1 MSLTE
6 LFWVSI
12 LGMSNNKSKQCVDG
26 STIYYNLENI
36 PENVVTKGPFEAVF
50 LGNVISEMS
59 EGCLFVKQQCK
70 SQYPVITA
78 QNWREWITSIDQEN
92 RISLAHTI
100 ERSGIPILYNT
111 PRLCDPG
118 ISVSKNWSLRNYIET
133 RLYMF
138 KFVYD
143 YGRNFK
149 PTGNATCYPTNIF
162 DFRPFRYKLALPG
175 STEPLFVTEYITV
188 DEFTKKAAFTP
199 HMAIS
204 RFEIKSKFSSTEEI
218 FEDMVNFVIVGE
230 KYGQSKSSISN
241 QSYYLG
247 PANNSGMNASNFMS
261 RFKKFIQEY
270 DRVKF
275 VGESGLLNNRT
286 GIQTINLTDDV
297 MRVMFYDLIH
307 DGVIAK
313 NFKFSTFKKKF
324 IDEFKNFK
332 GFERGIVSF
341 KEWVGATTAANSWR
355 AYKTILEPSREV
367 KSKKVKDKTVQI
379 RQFPAIFKTLGDLS
393 QFMYAA
399 RYGSIVASGDKMGLG
414 AGLYINAKNG
424 RTVKCMMEDAVTGF
438 IVYTGIE
445 KIDFTTKS
453 GCGNLR
459 NANAGTCLMKNA
471 INVKPQNIAEQIIR
485 SIPQNQKSGA
495 NAIVAAKP
503 RVPGGKRLIKLWLNQ
518 DLSLNRNTAVTVLN
532 TIEKFADFWDDSD
545 ISKIKTVLNKMR
557 SGQGIT
563 NSNKV
568 RASQLI
574 GKLNAATPNRS
585 NNRGNQSTARPRQN
599 NRGNQA
605 TPRQNNQGK
614 LNAATP
620 NRSNNRGNQTTPRQN
635 NQGNQKTTT
644 PRQNNRGNQATPR
657 QNNQTPNQQK
667 GIFARLRNRAR
678 T

>member
-1 MSLTE
+1 MSSST
-6 LFWVSI
+6 
-12 LGMSNNKSKQCVDG
+12 NRKCVDG
-26 STIYYNLENI
+26 STIYYNLETI

-70 SQYPVITA
+70 SQYPVIDA

-100 ERSGIPILYNT
+100 EKSGIPILYNT

-149 PTGNATCYPTNIF
+149 PTRNATCYPTNIF
-162 DFRPFRYKLALPG
+162 DFRPFQYKLALPG
-175 STEPLFVTEYITV
+175 SEPLFVTEYITV

-204 RFEIKSKFSSTEEI
+204 KFQIKPKVSSTEQI
-218 FEDMVNFVIVGE
+218 FKDMVKFVIVGE

-247 PANNSGMNASNFMS
+247 PVKNSGMNASDFMS

-270 DRVKF
+270 DRVEF

-286 GIQTINLTDDV
+286 GLQTINLTDDV

-307 DGVIAK
+307 DGVITK
-313 NFKFSTFKKKF
+313 SFKFSTFKKKF
-324 IDEFKNFK
+324 IDEFNNFK
-332 GFERGIVSF
+332 GFDRGIVSF
-341 KEWVGATTAANSWR
+341 KEWVGAATAANSWK
-355 AYKTILEPSREV
+355 AYKTILEPSLKV
-367 KSKKVKDKTVQI
+367 KTKKVKTKIGIAKI

-399 RYGSIVASGDKMGLG
+399 RYGTIVASGDKMGLG

-424 RTVKCMMEDAVTGF
+424 KTVKCMMEDAITGF

-459 NANAGTCLMKNA
+459 NTNAGTCFMKNA
-471 INVKPQNIAEQIIR
+471 TNVKPKSVATQIIQ
-485 SIPQNQKSGA
+485 SIPQNQKSYA

-503 RVPGGKRLIKLWLNQ
+503 LVPRGKRLIKLWLNQ
-518 DLSLNRNTAVTVLN
+518 DINGSTATTVLN
-532 TIEKFADFWDDSD
+532 TIEKFANFWDDKD
-545 ISKIKTVLNKMR
+545 LTKIKTVLNKMR
-557 SGQGIT
+557 NGNGIT
-563 NSNKV
+563 NSNKI

-574 GKLNAATPNRS
+574 GKLNAAIQNKSVTGQKRGR
-585 NNRGNQSTARPRQN
+585 NNRGTQTT
-599 NRGNQA
+599 A
-605 TPRQNNQGK
+605 TPRQ
-614 LNAATP
+614 T
-620 NRSNNRGNQTTPRQN
+620 NRGTQTT
-635 NQGNQKTTT
+635 
-644 PRQNNRGNQATPR
+644 ATPR
-657 QNNQTPNQQK
+657 QTNRGTQTTVKQTNRRNQTTATPNQQNGRTSVK
-667 GIFARLRNRAR
+667 RPRTNIRNTNQVTRAGTPFGQRQRLKTNSSNRPNGSK
-678 T
+678 

>member
-1 MSLTE
+1 MYCT
-6 LFWVSI
+6 FFPRGI
-12 LGMSNNKSKQCVDG
+12 LDMNSNQRKCVDG
-26 STIYYNLENI
+26 STIYYNLDTI

-70 SQYPVITA
+70 SQYPVINA
-78 QNWREWITSIDQEN
+78 QNWRQWITSIDQEN

-100 ERSGIPILYNT
+100 EKSGIPILYNT

-149 PTGNATCYPTNIF
+149 PTANATCYPTNIF
-162 DFRPFRYKLALPG
+162 DFRPFQYKLAVPG
-175 STEPLFVTEYITV
+175 SETPLYVTEYITV
-188 DEFTKKAAFTP
+188 DQFTKKAAFTP

-204 RFEIKSKFSSTEEI
+204 KFQIKPKVSGTEQI
-218 FEDMVNFVIVGE
+218 FEDMVKFVIVGE
-230 KYGQSKSSISN
+230 EYGKNKKSISN

-247 PANNSGMNASNFMS
+247 PANNSGMNMSNFMS

-307 DGVIAK
+307 DGVITRRY
-313 NFKFSTFKKKF
+313 KFSTFKKKF
-324 IDEFKNFK
+324 INEFKNFK
-332 GFERGIVSF
+332 GFDRGIVSF

-355 AYKTILEPSREV
+355 AYKTILEPTREV
-367 KSKKVKDKTVQI
+367 KTKKVKRKDGIHNVEI

-424 RTVKCMMEDAVTGF
+424 RTVKCMMEDAITGF
-438 IVYTGIE
+438 ILYTGMRDIN
-445 KIDFTTKS
+445 FTTKS

-471 INVKPQNIAEQIIR
+471 TNVKPQSVATQIIQ
-485 SIPQNQKSGA
+485 SIPQNQKSDA

-503 RVPGGKRLIKLWLNQ
+503 RVPGGKRLVKLWLNQ
-518 DLSLNRNTAVTVLN
+518 DLNRNTATTVLN
-532 TIEKFADFWDDSD
+532 TIDKFKNFWDDSD
-545 ISKIKTVLNKMR
+545 IVKIKTVLTKMR
-557 SGQGIT
+557 NGQGIT
-563 NSNKV
+563 NTNKV
-568 RASQLI
+568 RASQLM
-574 GKLNAATPNRS
+574 GQFNAVTPNRGTPVKRPRTNNTTLNGK
-585 NNRGNQSTARPRQN
+585 NNRMNI
-599 NRGNQA
+599 
-605 TPRQNNQGK
+605 
-614 LNAATP
+614 
-620 NRSNNRGNQTTPRQN
+620 
-635 NQGNQKTTT
+635 
-644 PRQNNRGNQATPR
+644 
-657 QNNQTPNQQK
+657 NNQTSRTNNATPKTPNTK
-667 GIFARLRNRAR
+667 RLRTNRVTRAGTLFGQPRSLNNR
-678 T
+678 TPK

>member
-1 MSLTE
+1 M
-6 LFWVSI
+6 
-12 LGMSNNKSKQCVDG
+12 NNNQKKCVDG
-26 STIYYNLENI
+26 STIYYNLDTI
-36 PENVVTKGPFEAVF
+36 PGNVVTKGPFEAVF

-70 SQYPVITA
+70 SQYPVVNA
-78 QNWREWITSIDQEN
+78 QNWRQWITSIDQEN

-100 ERSGIPILYNT
+100 EKSGIPILYNT

-162 DFRPFRYKLALPG
+162 DFRPFQYKLALPG
-175 STEPLFVTEYITV
+175 SEKPLFVTEYITV

-204 RFEIKSKFSSTEEI
+204 KFKITPKVSSTEQI
-218 FEDMVNFVIVGE
+218 FEDMVKFVIVGE
-230 KYGQSKSSISN
+230 EYGKNRKSISN

-247 PANNSGMNASNFMS
+247 PVKNSGVNMSNFMGM
-261 RFKKFIQEY
+261 FKKFIQEY

-286 GIQTINLTDDV
+286 DLQTINLTDDV

-307 DGVIAK
+307 DGVITK
-313 NFKFSTFKKKF
+313 IYKFSTFKKKF

-332 GFERGIVSF
+332 GFDRGIVSF
-341 KEWVGATTAANSWR
+341 KEWVGAATAANSWK
-355 AYKTILEPSREV
+355 AYKTILEPVAKVET
-367 KSKKVKDKTVQI
+367 KKVKGKNVQI

-393 QFMYAA
+393 QFMYAS

-424 RTVKCMMEDAVTGF
+424 RTVKCMMEDAITGF
-438 IVYTGIE
+438 IVYTGIQNIE
-445 KIDFTTKS
+445 FTTKS

-459 NANAGTCLMKNA
+459 NTNSGTCLMNNA
-471 INVKPQNIAEQIIR
+471 TTVKPQSVATQIMQ
-485 SIPQNQKSGA
+485 SVPQNQKRDA

-518 DLSLNRNTAVTVLN
+518 DINRNTATTVLN
-532 TIEKFADFWDDSD
+532 TIDKFKKFWDDSD

-557 SGQGIT
+557 NGQGIT
-563 NSNKV
+563 NANKV
-568 RASQLI
+568 RASNLI
-574 GKLNAATPNRS
+574 GQFNAVTPNGGTPVKRPRANNS
-585 NNRGNQSTARPRQN
+585 ITTNKRPRTNSITTNKRPRANNTTPNNRNTKRVTRAGTLFGQPQRLKTNTQN
-599 NRGNQA
+599 R
-605 TPRQNNQGK
+605 
-614 LNAATP
+614 
-620 NRSNNRGNQTTPRQN
+620 
-635 NQGNQKTTT
+635 
-644 PRQNNRGNQATPR
+644 
-657 QNNQTPNQQK
+657 
-667 GIFARLRNRAR
+667 
-678 T
+678 

>member
-1 MSLTE
+1 VSLTK
-6 LFWVSI
+6 LFWEGI
-12 LGMSNNKSKQCVDG
+12 LDMNNSQRKCVDG
-26 STIYYNLENI
+26 STIYYNLDTI

-70 SQYPVITA
+70 SQYPVVNA
-78 QNWREWITSIDQEN
+78 QNWRQWITSIDQEN

-100 ERSGIPILYNT
+100 EKSGIPILYNT

-149 PTGNATCYPTNIF
+149 PTKNATCYPTNIF
-162 DFRPFRYKLALPG
+162 DFRPFQYKLALPG
-175 STEPLFVTEYITV
+175 SEKPLFVTEYITV

-204 RFEIKSKFSSTEEI
+204 KFQINPKVSSTEQI
-218 FEDMVNFVIVGE
+218 FEEMVKFVIVGE
-230 KYGQSKSSISN
+230 EYGKNKKSISA

-247 PANNSGMNASNFMS
+247 PANNSGMNMLNFM
-261 RFKKFIQEY
+261 RMFKKFIQEY

-307 DGVIAK
+307 DGVITK
-313 NFKFSTFKKKF
+313 SYKFSTFKKKF
-324 IDEFKNFK
+324 INEFKNFK
-332 GFERGIVSF
+332 GFDRGIVSF
-341 KEWVGATTAANSWR
+341 KEWIGATTAENSWK
-355 AYKTILEPSREV
+355 AYKTVLEPTREV
-367 KSKKVKDKTVQI
+367 KTKKVKRKDGYRNVEI

-393 QFMYAA
+393 QFMYAS

-424 RTVKCMMEDAVTGF
+424 RTVKCMMEDAITGF
-438 IVYTGIE
+438 IVYTGIQN
-445 KIDFTTKS
+445 IDFTTKS

-459 NANAGTCLMKNA
+459 NTNAGTCLMKNA
-471 INVKPQNIAEQIIR
+471 TNVKPQSVATQIIQ

-518 DLSLNRNTAVTVLN
+518 DINRNTATTVLN
-532 TIEKFADFWDDSD
+532 TIDKFKNFWDDSD

-557 SGQGIT
+557 NGQGIT
-563 NSNKV
+563 NANKV

-574 GKLNAATPNRS
+574 GQFNAVTPN
-585 NNRGNQSTARPRQN
+585 GGTPVKRPRTN
-599 NRGNQA
+599 NNTTTNKR
-605 TPRQNNQGK
+605 PRTNSITTNK
-614 LNAATP
+614 RPRANSTTP
-620 NRSNNRGNQTTPRQN
+620 NSRNTKRVTRAGTLFGQPQRLKTNSSNR
-635 NQGNQKTTT
+635 
-644 PRQNNRGNQATPR
+644 
-657 QNNQTPNQQK
+657 PN
-667 GIFARLRNRAR
+667 GS
-678 T
+678 

>member
-1 MSLTE
+1 M
-6 LFWVSI
+6 
-12 LGMSNNKSKQCVDG
+12 NNNQKKCVDG
-26 STIYYNLENI
+26 STIYYNLDTI
-36 PENVVTKGPFEAVF
+36 PGNVVTKGPFEAVF

-70 SQYPVITA
+70 SQYPVVNS
-78 QNWREWITSIDQEN
+78 QNWRQWITSIDQEN

-100 ERSGIPILYNT
+100 EKSGIPVLYNT
-111 PRLCDPG
+111 PRLCDPA
-118 ISVSKNWSLRNYIET
+118 IRVSKNWSLRNYIET

-162 DFRPFRYKLALPG
+162 DFRPFQYKLALPG
-175 STEPLFVTEYITV
+175 SEKPLFVTEYITV

-204 RFEIKSKFSSTEEI
+204 RFEIKPKVSSTEQI
-218 FEDMVNFVIVGE
+218 FEDMVKFVIVGE
-230 KYGQSKSSISN
+230 KYGQSKSSFSN

-275 VGESGLLNNRT
+275 VGESGLLNNMT

-307 DGVIAK
+307 DGVITK
-313 NFKFSTFKKKF
+313 SYKFSTFKKKF
-324 IDEFKNFK
+324 INEFKNFK
-332 GFERGIVSF
+332 GFDKGIVSF
-341 KEWVGATTAANSWR
+341 KEWVGAKTAENSWK
-355 AYKTILEPSREV
+355 AYKTILEPTREV
-367 KSKKVKDKTVQI
+367 KTKKVKTRIGIAKI

-393 QFMYAA
+393 QFMYAS

-424 RTVKCMMEDAVTGF
+424 RTVKCMMEDAITGF
-438 IVYTGIE
+438 IVYTGIQNIE
-445 KIDFTTKS
+445 FTTKS

-459 NANAGTCLMKNA
+459 NTKSGTCLMKNA
-471 INVKPQNIAEQIIR
+471 TTVKPQSVATQIMQ
-485 SIPQNQKSGA
+485 SVPQNQQRYA

-518 DLSLNRNTAVTVLN
+518 DINRNTATTILN
-532 TIEKFADFWDDSD
+532 TIDKFKKFWDDSD

-557 SGQGIT
+557 NGQGIT
-563 NSNKV
+563 NANKV
-568 RASQLI
+568 RASNLI
-574 GKLNAATPNRS
+574 GQFNAVTPNGGTPVKRPRANNS
-585 NNRGNQSTARPRQN
+585 ITTNKRPRTNSITTNKRPRANNTTPNNRNTKRVTRAGTLFGQPQRLKTNTQN
-599 NRGNQA
+599 R
-605 TPRQNNQGK
+605 
-614 LNAATP
+614 
-620 NRSNNRGNQTTPRQN
+620 
-635 NQGNQKTTT
+635 
-644 PRQNNRGNQATPR
+644 
-657 QNNQTPNQQK
+657 
-667 GIFARLRNRAR
+667 
-678 T
+678 

>member
-1 MSLTE
+1 VSLTK
-6 LFWVSI
+6 LFWECI
-12 LGMSNNKSKQCVDG
+12 LDMNNSQRKCVDG
-26 STIYYNLENI
+26 STIYYNLDTI

-70 SQYPVITA
+70 SQYPVVNA
-78 QNWREWITSIDQEN
+78 QNWRQWITSIDQEN

-149 PTGNATCYPTNIF
+149 PTENATCYPTNIF
-162 DFRPFRYKLALPG
+162 DFRPFQYKLALPG
-175 STEPLFVTEYITV
+175 STEPLYVTEYITV

-204 RFEIKSKFSSTEEI
+204 KFPIKSKFSSTEQI
-218 FEDMVNFVIVGE
+218 FEDMVKFVIVGE
-230 KYGQSKSSISN
+230 EYGKNRKSISN

-247 PANNSGMNASNFMS
+247 PVKNSGMNMSNFMGM
-261 RFKKFIQEY
+261 FKKFIQEY

-286 GIQTINLTDDV
+286 DLQTINLTDDV

-307 DGVIAK
+307 DGVITK
-313 NFKFSTFKKKF
+313 TYKFSTFKKKF
-324 IDEFKNFK
+324 INEFKNFK
-332 GFERGIVSF
+332 GFDRGIVSF
-341 KEWVGATTAANSWR
+341 KEWVGAATAANSWK
-355 AYKTILEPSREV
+355 AYKTILEPSGEV
-367 KSKKVKDKTVQI
+367 KTKKVKGKNVQI

-393 QFMYAA
+393 QFMYAS

-424 RTVKCMMEDAVTGF
+424 RTVKCMMEDAITGF
-438 IVYTGIE
+438 IVYTGIQNIE
-445 KIDFTTKS
+445 FTTKS

-459 NANAGTCLMKNA
+459 NTNSGTCLMKNA
-471 INVKPQNIAEQIIR
+471 TTVKPQSVATQIIQ
-485 SIPQNQKSGA
+485 SVPQNQQRYA
-495 NAIVAAKP
+495 NEIVAAKP

-518 DLSLNRNTAVTVLN
+518 DINRNTATTVLN
-532 TIEKFADFWDDSD
+532 TIDKFKKFWDDSD

-557 SGQGIT
+557 NGQGIANT
-563 NSNKV
+563 NKV

-574 GKLNAATPNRS
+574 GQFNAVTPNGGTPVKRPRANNNATTNKRPRANNNATTNKRPRANNATTNKRPRANNTTP
-585 NNRGNQSTARPRQN
+585 NNRNTKRVTRAGTLFGQPQRLKNNTQN
-599 NRGNQA
+599 R
-605 TPRQNNQGK
+605 
-614 LNAATP
+614 
-620 NRSNNRGNQTTPRQN
+620 
-635 NQGNQKTTT
+635 
-644 PRQNNRGNQATPR
+644 
-657 QNNQTPNQQK
+657 
-667 GIFARLRNRAR
+667 
-678 T
+678 

>member
-1 MSLTE
+1 M
-6 LFWVSI
+6 
-12 LGMSNNKSKQCVDG
+12 NNSQRKCVDG
-26 STIYYNLENI
+26 STIYYNLDTI

-70 SQYPVITA
+70 SQYPVVNA
-78 QNWREWITSIDQEN
+78 QNWRQWITSIDQEN

-100 ERSGIPILYNT
+100 EKSGIPILYNT

-162 DFRPFRYKLALPG
+162 DFRPFQYKLALPG
-175 STEPLFVTEYITV
+175 SEKPLFVTEYITV

-204 RFEIKSKFSSTEEI
+204 KFKITPKVSSTEQI
-218 FEDMVNFVIVGE
+218 FEDMVKFVIVGE
-230 KYGQSKSSISN
+230 EYGKNRKSISN

-247 PANNSGMNASNFMS
+247 PVKNSGVNMSNFMGM
-261 RFKKFIQEY
+261 FKKFIQEY

-286 GIQTINLTDDV
+286 DLQTINLTDDV

-307 DGVIAK
+307 DGVITK
-313 NFKFSTFKKKF
+313 IYKFSTFKKKF

-332 GFERGIVSF
+332 GFDRGIVSF
-341 KEWVGATTAANSWR
+341 KEWVGAATAANSWK
-355 AYKTILEPSREV
+355 AYKTILEPVAKVET
-367 KSKKVKDKTVQI
+367 KKVKGKNVQI

-393 QFMYAA
+393 QFMYAS

-424 RTVKCMMEDAVTGF
+424 RTVKCMMEDAITGF
-438 IVYTGIE
+438 IVYTGIQNIE
-445 KIDFTTKS
+445 FTTKS

-459 NANAGTCLMKNA
+459 NTNSGTCLMNNA
-471 INVKPQNIAEQIIR
+471 TTVKPQSVATQIMQ
-485 SIPQNQKSGA
+485 SVPQNQKRDA

-518 DLSLNRNTAVTVLN
+518 DINRNTATTVLN
-532 TIEKFADFWDDSD
+532 TIDKFKKFWDDSD

-557 SGQGIT
+557 NGQGIT
-563 NSNKV
+563 NANKV
-568 RASQLI
+568 RASNLI
-574 GKLNAATPNRS
+574 GQFNAVTPNGGTPVKRPRANNS
-585 NNRGNQSTARPRQN
+585 ITTNKRPRTNSITTNKRPRANNTTPNNRNTKRVTRAGTLFGQPRRLKTNTQN
-599 NRGNQA
+599 R
-605 TPRQNNQGK
+605 
-614 LNAATP
+614 
-620 NRSNNRGNQTTPRQN
+620 
-635 NQGNQKTTT
+635 
-644 PRQNNRGNQATPR
+644 
-657 QNNQTPNQQK
+657 
-667 GIFARLRNRAR
+667 
-678 T
+678 

>member
-1 MSLTE
+1 
-6 LFWVSI
+6 
-12 LGMSNNKSKQCVDG
+12 MSNNTNGKCVNG
-26 STIYYNLENI
+26 STIYYNLETI

-70 SQYPVITA
+70 SQYPVITS
-78 QNWREWITSIDQEN
+78 QNWSEWITSIDQEN

-162 DFRPFRYKLALPG
+162 DFRPFQYELALPG
-175 STEPLFVTEYITV
+175 SQNPLFVTEYITV

-204 RFEIKSKFSSTEEI
+204 RFEIKPKVSSTEQI
-218 FEDMVNFVIVGE
+218 FEDMVKFVIVGE
-230 KYGQSKSSISN
+230 EYGKSKSSISN

-247 PANNSGMNASNFMS
+247 PVKNSGMNASNFMS

-286 GIQTINLTDDV
+286 RRIQTINLTDDV

-313 NFKFSTFKKKF
+313 SFKFSTFKKKF

-332 GFERGIVSF
+332 GFDNGIVSF

-355 AYKTILEPSREV
+355 AYKTILEPSGEV
-367 KSKKVKDKTVQI
+367 KSKKVKGKNVQI

-518 DLSLNRNTAVTVLN
+518 DINRNTATAVLN
-532 TIEKFADFWDDSD
+532 TIDKFKNFWDDSD
-545 ISKIKTVLNKMR
+545 IVKIKTVLSKMR
-557 SGQGIT
+557 NGTSVTYSNKIRASNLIGQLSATPT
-563 NSNKV
+563 NSNT
-568 RASQLI
+568 QLTGVKRGI
-574 GKLNAATPNRS
+574 NNRVNPTPRP
-585 NNRGNQSTARPRQN
+585 NNRGNQKT
-599 NRGNQA
+599 
-605 TPRQNNQGK
+605 
-614 LNAATP
+614 ATP
-620 NRSNNRGNQTTPRQN
+620 NRQNIRMNTN
-635 NQGNQKTTT
+635 NQRT
-644 PRQNNRGNQATPR
+644 
-657 QNNQTPNQQK
+657 NNQTPNQQN
-667 GIFARLRNRAR
+667 GIIARLRKSVKA
-678 T
+678 

>member
-1 MSLTE
+1 MSRNT
-6 LFWVSI
+6 
-12 LGMSNNKSKQCVDG
+12 NRKCVDG
-26 STIYYNLENI
+26 STIYYNLETI
-36 PENVVTKGPFEAVF
+36 PESVVTKGPFESVF

-59 EGCLFVKQQCK
+59 DGCLFVKQQCK
-70 SQYPVITA
+70 TQYPVINA
-78 QNWREWITSIDQEN
+78 QNWRQWITSIDQEN

-149 PTGNATCYPTNIF
+149 PLGNATCYPTNIF
-162 DFRPFRYKLALPG
+162 DFRPFQYKLALPG
-175 STEPLFVTEYITV
+175 SQNPLYVTEYITV
-188 DEFTKKAAFTP
+188 DQLTKKAAFTP

-204 RFEIKSKFSSTEEI
+204 KFPIKPKVLGTEQI
-218 FEDMVNFVIVGE
+218 FEDMVKFVIVGE
-230 KYGQSKSSISN
+230 EYGKNRKSISN

-247 PANNSGMNASNFMS
+247 PANNSGMNISSFMS

-313 NFKFSTFKKKF
+313 SYKFSTFKKKF
-324 IDEFKNFK
+324 IGEFKNFK
-332 GFERGIVSF
+332 GPVSF
-341 KEWVGATTAANSWR
+341 KEWIGAKTAENSWK

-367 KSKKVKDKTVQI
+367 KTKKVKTKAGIAEI

-393 QFMYAA
+393 QFMYAS

-414 AGLYINAKNG
+414 TGLYINAKNG
-424 RTVKCMMEDAVTGF
+424 RTVKCMMEDTITGF
-438 IVYTGIE
+438 IVYTGIQN
-445 KIDFTTKS
+445 IGFTTKS

-459 NANAGTCLMKNA
+459 NTNSGTCFTKNA
-471 INVKPQNIAEQIIR
+471 TNVKTQSIATQIIQ

-503 RVPGGKRLIKLWLNQ
+503 RVPGGKRLIKLWINQ
-518 DLSLNRNTAVTVLN
+518 DINRNTSTTVLN
-532 TIEKFADFWDDSD
+532 TIDKFKNFWDDSD
-545 ISKIKTVLNKMR
+545 IGKIKTVLNKMR
-557 SGQGIT
+557 NGQGIT
-563 NSNKV
+563 NTNKV
-568 RASQLI
+568 RASQLM
-574 GKLNAATPNRS
+574 GQFNAVTPNSRTPVKRPRANNTTS
-585 NNRGNQSTARPRQN
+585 NNRNAKRVTRVGTLSGQPQRLNNRTPVKRPRANNTTPN
-599 NRGNQA
+599 NRNVKRV
-605 TPRQNNQGK
+605 T
-614 LNAATP
+614 
-620 NRSNNRGNQTTPRQN
+620 
-635 NQGNQKTTT
+635 
-644 PRQNNRGNQATPR
+644 
-657 QNNQTPNQQK
+657 
-667 GIFARLRNRAR
+667 RAGTLSGQPQR
-678 T
+678 

>member
-1 MSLTE
+1 VSLTE
-6 LFWVSI
+6 LFSVRI
-12 LGMSNNKSKQCVDG
+12 VDMNNNQRKCVDG
-26 STIYYNLENI
+26 STIYYNLETI

-70 SQYPVITA
+70 SQYPVINDK
-78 QNWREWITSIDQEN
+78 NWTQWITSIDQEN

-100 ERSGIPILYNT
+100 EKSGIPILYNT

-149 PTGNATCYPTNIF
+149 PTANATCYPTNIF
-162 DFRPFRYKLALPG
+162 DFRPFQYKLALPG
-175 STEPLFVTEYITV
+175 SEKPLYVTEYITV
-188 DEFTKKAAFTP
+188 DKDTKKAAFTP

-204 RFEIKSKFSSTEEI
+204 KFPIKSKFSSTEQI
-218 FEDMVNFVIVGE
+218 FEDMVKFVIVGE
-230 KYGQSKSSISN
+230 EYGQSRSSISN

-247 PANNSGMNASNFMS
+247 PANNSGMNASNFMN

-307 DGVIAK
+307 DGVIIK
-313 NFKFSTFKKKF
+313 SYKFSTFKKKF
-324 IDEFKNFK
+324 INEFKNFN
-332 GFERGIVSF
+332 GFKRGIVSF
-341 KEWVGATTAANSWR
+341 KEWVGATTAANSWK
-355 AYKTILEPSREV
+355 AYKTILEPTREV
-367 KSKKVKDKTVQI
+367 KTKKVKTKAGIAEI

-424 RTVKCMMEDAVTGF
+424 RTVKCMMEDAITGF
-438 IVYTGIE
+438 ILYTGM
-445 KIDFTTKS
+445 KDIDFTSKS

-471 INVKPQNIAEQIIR
+471 TNVKPATIATQIIQ

-503 RVPGGKRLIKLWLNQ
+503 RVPGRKRLIKLWLNQ
-518 DLSLNRNTAVTVLN
+518 DLNSNTATAVLN
-532 TIEKFADFWDDSD
+532 TIDKFKNFWDDSD
-545 ISKIKTVLNKMR
+545 IVKIKTVLNKMR
-557 SGQGIT
+557 SGTGII
-563 NSNKV
+563 NSNKI
-568 RASQLI
+568 RASELMGQ
-574 GKLNAATPNRS
+574 LNARTPNQTPVKINNNQRNQVIGQKRGRNTS
-585 NNRGNQSTARPRQN
+585 NGQN
-599 NRGNQA
+599 NRGNQK
-605 TPRQNNQGK
+605 T
-614 LNAATP
+614 ATP
-620 NRSNNRGNQTTPRQN
+620 NGQNNRMNIN
-635 NQGNQKTTT
+635 NQRTNG
-644 PRQNNRGNQATPR
+644 QNNRGNPTTTTPR
-657 QNNQTPNQQK
+657 PASTPNQQT
-667 GIFARLRNRAR
+667 GILSRFRKRFK

>member
-1 MSLTE
+1 M
-6 LFWVSI
+6 
-12 LGMSNNKSKQCVDG
+12 NNSQRKCVDG
-26 STIYYNLENI
+26 STIYYNLDTI

-70 SQYPVITA
+70 SQYPVVNA
-78 QNWREWITSIDQEN
+78 QNWRQWITSIDQEN

-100 ERSGIPILYNT
+100 EKSGIPILYNT

-162 DFRPFRYKLALPG
+162 DFRPFQYKLALPG
-175 STEPLFVTEYITV
+175 SEKPLFVTEYITV

-204 RFEIKSKFSSTEEI
+204 KFQINPKVSSTEQI
-218 FEDMVNFVIVGE
+218 FEDMVKFVIVGE
-230 KYGQSKSSISN
+230 EYGKNRKSISN

-247 PANNSGMNASNFMS
+247 PVKNSGMNMSNFMGM
-261 RFKKFIQEY
+261 FKKFIQEY

-307 DGVIAK
+307 DGVITK
-313 NFKFSTFKKKF
+313 SYKFSTFKKKF
-324 IDEFKNFK
+324 INEFKNFK
-332 GFERGIVSF
+332 GFDRGIVSF
-341 KEWVGATTAANSWR
+341 KEWIGATTAENSWK
-355 AYKTILEPSREV
+355 AYKTVLEPTREV
-367 KSKKVKDKTVQI
+367 KTKKVKRKDGYRNVEI

-393 QFMYAA
+393 QFMYAS

-424 RTVKCMMEDAVTGF
+424 RIVKCMMEDAITGF
-438 IVYTGIE
+438 IVYTGIQN
-445 KIDFTTKS
+445 IDFTTKS

-459 NANAGTCLMKNA
+459 NTNAGTCLMKNA
-471 INVKPQNIAEQIIR
+471 INVKPQSVATQIIQ

-518 DLSLNRNTAVTVLN
+518 DINRNTATTVLN
-532 TIEKFADFWDDSD
+532 TIDKFKNFWDDSD

-557 SGQGIT
+557 NGQGIT
-563 NSNKV
+563 NANKV

-574 GKLNAATPNRS
+574 GQFNAVTPN
-585 NNRGNQSTARPRQN
+585 GGTPVKRPRTN
-599 NRGNQA
+599 NNTTTTNKR
-605 TPRQNNQGK
+605 PRTNSITTNKRPRANNT
-614 LNAATP
+614 TP
-620 NRSNNRGNQTTPRQN
+620 NSRNTKRVTRAGTLFGQPQRLKTNTP
-635 NQGNQKTTT
+635 K
-644 PRQNNRGNQATPR
+644 
-657 QNNQTPNQQK
+657 
-667 GIFARLRNRAR
+667 
-678 T
+678 

>member
-1 MSLTE
+1 M
-6 LFWVSI
+6 
-12 LGMSNNKSKQCVDG
+12 NNNQKKCVDG
-26 STIYYNLENI
+26 STIYYNLDTI
-36 PENVVTKGPFEAVF
+36 PGNVVTKGPFEAVF

-70 SQYPVITA
+70 SQYPVVNA
-78 QNWREWITSIDQEN
+78 QNWRQWITSIDQEN

-100 ERSGIPILYNT
+100 ENSGIPILYNT

-149 PTGNATCYPTNIF
+149 PTKNATCYPTNIF
-162 DFRPFRYKLALPG
+162 DFRPFQYKLALPG
-175 STEPLFVTEYITV
+175 SKDPLYVTEYITV

-204 RFEIKSKFSSTEEI
+204 KFQINPKVSSTEQI
-218 FEDMVNFVIVGE
+218 FEDMVKFVIVGE
-230 KYGQSKSSISN
+230 EYGKNRKSISN

-247 PANNSGMNASNFMS
+247 PVKNSGMNMSNCM
-261 RFKKFIQEY
+261 RMFKKFIQEY

-286 GIQTINLTDDV
+286 PRLQTINLTDDV

-307 DGVIAK
+307 DGVITK
-313 NFKFSTFKKKF
+313 SFKFSTFKKKF
-324 IDEFKNFK
+324 IDEFNNFK
-332 GFERGIVSF
+332 GFDRGIVSF
-341 KEWVGATTAANSWR
+341 KEWVGAATAANSWK
-355 AYKTILEPSREV
+355 AYKTILEPVAKVET
-367 KSKKVKDKTVQI
+367 KKVKGKNVQI

-393 QFMYAA
+393 QFMYAS

-424 RTVKCMMEDAVTGF
+424 RTVKCMMEDAITGF
-438 IVYTGIE
+438 IVYTGIQNIE
-445 KIDFTTKS
+445 FTTKS

-459 NANAGTCLMKNA
+459 NTNSGTCLMNNA
-471 INVKPQNIAEQIIR
+471 TTVKPQSVATQIMQ
-485 SIPQNQKSGA
+485 SVPQNQKRDA

-518 DLSLNRNTAVTVLN
+518 DINRNTATTVLN
-532 TIEKFADFWDDSD
+532 TIDKFKKFWDDSD

-557 SGQGIT
+557 NGQGIT
-563 NSNKV
+563 NANKV
-568 RASQLI
+568 RASNLI
-574 GKLNAATPNRS
+574 GQFNAVTPNGGTPVKRPRANNS
-585 NNRGNQSTARPRQN
+585 ITTNKRPRTNSITTNKRPRANNTTPNNRNTKRVTRAGTLFGQPRRLKTNTQN
-599 NRGNQA
+599 R
-605 TPRQNNQGK
+605 
-614 LNAATP
+614 
-620 NRSNNRGNQTTPRQN
+620 
-635 NQGNQKTTT
+635 
-644 PRQNNRGNQATPR
+644 
-657 QNNQTPNQQK
+657 
-667 GIFARLRNRAR
+667 
-678 T
+678 

>member
-1 MSLTE
+1 M
-6 LFWVSI
+6 
-12 LGMSNNKSKQCVDG
+12 NNNQKKCVDG
-26 STIYYNLENI
+26 STIYYNLETI

-70 SQYPVITA
+70 SQYPVVNA
-78 QNWREWITSIDQEN
+78 QNWRQWITSIDQEN

-149 PTGNATCYPTNIF
+149 PTQNATCYPTNIF
-162 DFRPFRYKLALPG
+162 DFRPFQYILALPG
-175 STEPLFVTEYITV
+175 SETPLYVTEYITV
-188 DEFTKKAAFTP
+188 DESTKKAAFTP

-204 RFEIKSKFSSTEEI
+204 KFEIKPKVSGTEQI
-218 FEDMVNFVIVGE
+218 FEDMVKFVIVGE
-230 KYGQSKSSISN
+230 EYGKNKKSISN

-247 PANNSGMNASNFMS
+247 PANNSGMNMSNFM
-261 RFKKFIQEY
+261 RMFKKFIQEY

-275 VGESGLLNNRT
+275 VGETGLLNNRT
-286 GIQTINLTDDV
+286 GLHQTINLTDDV

-307 DGVIAK
+307 DGVITK
-313 NFKFSTFKKKF
+313 RYKFSTFKKKF
-324 IDEFKNFK
+324 INEFKNFK
-332 GFERGIVSF
+332 GFGNGIVSF
-341 KEWVGATTAANSWR
+341 KEWVGATTAANSWK
-355 AYKTILEPSREV
+355 AYKSVLEPTREV
-367 KSKKVKDKTVQI
+367 KTKKVKRKDGYRNVEI

-393 QFMYAA
+393 QFMYAS

-424 RTVKCMMEDAVTGF
+424 RTVKCMMEDAITGF
-438 IVYTGIE
+438 IVYTGMQN
-445 KIDFTTKS
+445 IDFTTKS

-459 NANAGTCLMKNA
+459 NANSGTCLMKNA
-471 INVKPQNIAEQIIR
+471 INVKPQSVATQIIQ
-485 SIPQNQKSGA
+485 SIPQKQKSDA

-518 DLSLNRNTAVTVLN
+518 DINRNTATTVLN
-532 TIEKFADFWDDSD
+532 TIDKFKNFWDDSD

-557 SGQGIT
+557 NGQGIT
-563 NSNKV
+563 NANKV

-574 GKLNAATPNRS
+574 GQFNAVTPNGGTPVKRPRTNNTTTTNKRPRTS
-585 NNRGNQSTARPRQN
+585 SITTNKRPRANNATLNNNRNTKRVTRAGTLFGQPQRLKTN
-599 NRGNQA
+599 
-605 TPRQNNQGK
+605 TPK
-614 LNAATP
+614 
-620 NRSNNRGNQTTPRQN
+620 
-635 NQGNQKTTT
+635 
-644 PRQNNRGNQATPR
+644 
-657 QNNQTPNQQK
+657 
-667 GIFARLRNRAR
+667 
-678 T
+678 

>member
-1 MSLTE
+1 M
-6 LFWVSI
+6 
-12 LGMSNNKSKQCVDG
+12 NNNQKKCVDG
-26 STIYYNLENI
+26 STIYYNLDTI
-36 PENVVTKGPFEAVF
+36 PGNVVTKGPFEAVF

-70 SQYPVITA
+70 SQYPVVNA
-78 QNWREWITSIDQEN
+78 QNWRQWITSIDQEN

-100 ERSGIPILYNT
+100 ENSGIPILYNT

-118 ISVSKNWSLRNYIET
+118 ISVSKNWSLRNNIET

-149 PTGNATCYPTNIF
+149 PTKNATCYPTNIF
-162 DFRPFRYKLALPG
+162 DFRPFQYKLALPG
-175 STEPLFVTEYITV
+175 SEPLFVTEYITV

-204 RFEIKSKFSSTEEI
+204 KFQIKPKVSGTEQI
-218 FEDMVNFVIVGE
+218 FEDMVKFVIVGE
-230 KYGQSKSSISN
+230 EYGKNRKSISN

-247 PANNSGMNASNFMS
+247 PVKNSGMNMSNFM
-261 RFKKFIQEY
+261 RMFKKFIQEY

-286 GIQTINLTDDV
+286 RLQTINLTDDV

-307 DGVIAK
+307 DGVITK
-313 NFKFSTFKKKF
+313 NYKFSTFKKKF
-324 IDEFKNFK
+324 IGEFKNFK

-367 KSKKVKDKTVQI
+367 KKKTVKRKSVQI

-393 QFMYAA
+393 QFMYAS

-424 RTVKCMMEDAVTGF
+424 RTVKCMMEDAITGF
-438 IVYTGIE
+438 IVYTGIQNIE
-445 KIDFTTKS
+445 FTTKS

-459 NANAGTCLMKNA
+459 NANAGTCLMNNA
-471 INVKPQNIAEQIIR
+471 TTVKPQSVATQIMQ
-485 SIPQNQKSGA
+485 SVPQNQKRDA

-518 DLSLNRNTAVTVLN
+518 DINRNTATTVLN
-532 TIEKFADFWDDSD
+532 TIDKFKKFWDDSD
-545 ISKIKTVLNKMR
+545 ISKIKNVHNKMR
-557 SGQGIT
+557 NGQGIT
-563 NSNKV
+563 NANKV
-568 RASQLI
+568 RASNLI
-574 GKLNAATPNRS
+574 GQFNAVTPN
-585 NNRGNQSTARPRQN
+585 GGTPVKRPRAN
-599 NRGNQA
+599 NSITTNKR
-605 TPRQNNQGK
+605 PRTNSITTNKRPRANNT
-614 LNAATP
+614 TP
-620 NRSNNRGNQTTPRQN
+620 NSRNTNRVTRAGTLFGQPQRLKTNTQN
-635 NQGNQKTTT
+635 
-644 PRQNNRGNQATPR
+644 R
-657 QNNQTPNQQK
+657 
-667 GIFARLRNRAR
+667 
-678 T
+678 

>member
-1 MSLTE
+1 
-6 LFWVSI
+6 
-12 LGMSNNKSKQCVDG
+12 MSNNRSKCVDG
-26 STIYYNLENI
+26 STIYYNLETI

-70 SQYPVITA
+70 SQYPVINA

-100 ERSGIPILYNT
+100 EKSGIPILYNT

-149 PTGNATCYPTNIF
+149 PTANATCYPTNIF
-162 DFRPFRYKLALPG
+162 DFRPFQYKLALPG
-175 STEPLFVTEYITV
+175 SEKPLYVTEYITL
-188 DEFTKKAAFTP
+188 DQFTKKAGFTP

-204 RFEIKSKFSSTEEI
+204 KFQIKPKVSSTEQI
-218 FEDMVNFVIVGE
+218 FEDMVEFVIVGE
-230 KYGQSKSSISN
+230 EYGQSRSSISN

-247 PANNSGMNASNFMS
+247 PANNSGMNALNFMN

-307 DGVIAK
+307 DGVITK
-313 NFKFSTFKKKF
+313 NYKFINFKKKF
-324 IDEFKNFK
+324 INEFTNFK
-332 GFERGIVSF
+332 GFDQGIVSF
-341 KEWVGATTAANSWR
+341 KEWVGATTAANSWK
-355 AYKTILEPSREV
+355 AYKTILEPTREV
-367 KSKKVKDKTVQI
+367 KTKKVKTKAGIAEI

-424 RTVKCMMEDAVTGF
+424 RTVKCMMEDAITGF
-438 IVYTGIE
+438 ILYTGM
-445 KIDFTTKS
+445 KDIDFTSKS

-471 INVKPQNIAEQIIR
+471 TNVKPATIATQIIQ

-503 RVPGGKRLIKLWLNQ
+503 RVPGGKSLIKLWLNQ
-518 DLSLNRNTAVTVLN
+518 DLNRLNRNTATAVLN
-532 TIEKFADFWDDSD
+532 TIDKFKNFWDDSD
-545 ISKIKTVLNKMR
+545 IVKIKTVLNKMR
-557 SGQGIT
+557 SGTGII
-563 NSNKV
+563 NSNKI
-568 RASQLI
+568 RASELMGQ
-574 GKLNAATPNRS
+574 LNARTPNQTPVKINNNQRNQVIGQNRGRNTS
-585 NNRGNQSTARPRQN
+585 NGQNNRGNQTNTASRQN
-599 NRGNQA
+599 NRGN
-605 TPRQNNQGK
+605 P
-614 LNAATP
+614 
-620 NRSNNRGNQTTPRQN
+620 TTA
-635 NQGNQKTTT
+635 
-644 PRQNNRGNQATPR
+644 RQNNRGNPTTTTPR
-657 QNNQTPNQQK
+657 PASTPNQQN
-667 GIFARLRNRAR
+667 GIFARLRNRVKK

>member
-6 LFWVSI
+6 LFWEGIVD
-12 LGMSNNKSKQCVDG
+12 MSNNTNRKCVDG
-26 STIYYNLENI
+26 STIYYNLETI

-70 SQYPVITA
+70 SQYPVINA
-78 QNWREWITSIDQEN
+78 QNWRQWITSIDQEN

-100 ERSGIPILYNT
+100 EKSGIPILYNT

-149 PTGNATCYPTNIF
+149 PTQNATCYPTNIF
-162 DFRPFRYKLALPG
+162 DFRPFQYKLALPG
-175 STEPLFVTEYITV
+175 SEPLFVTEYITV

-204 RFEIKSKFSSTEEI
+204 KFQITPKVSGTEQI
-218 FEDMVNFVIVGE
+218 FEDMVKFVIVGE
-230 KYGQSKSSISN
+230 EYGKNKKSISN
-241 QSYYLG
+241 KSYYLG
-247 PANNSGMNASNFMS
+247 PANNSGMNMSNFM
-261 RFKKFIQEY
+261 RMFKKFIQEY

-307 DGVIAK
+307 DGVITK
-313 NFKFSTFKKKF
+313 SYKFSTFKKKF
-324 IDEFKNFK
+324 INEFKNFK
-332 GFERGIVSF
+332 GFDRGIVSF
-341 KEWVGATTAANSWR
+341 KEWVGATTAANSWK
-355 AYKTILEPSREV
+355 AYKSVLEPTREV
-367 KSKKVKDKTVQI
+367 KTKKVKRKDVIHNVEI

-393 QFMYAA
+393 QFMYAS

-424 RTVKCMMEDAVTGF
+424 RTVKCMMEDAITGF
-438 IVYTGIE
+438 ILYTGMRDIN
-445 KIDFTTKS
+445 FTTKS

-459 NANAGTCLMKNA
+459 NTNAGTCLMKNA
-471 INVKPQNIAEQIIR
+471 TNVKPQSVATQIIQ

-518 DLSLNRNTAVTVLN
+518 DLNRNTATAVLN
-532 TIEKFADFWDDSD
+532 TIDKFKNFWDDSD
-545 ISKIKTVLNKMR
+545 IAKIKTVLNKMR
-557 SGQGIT
+557 SGQGTVT

-574 GKLNAATPNRS
+574 GQFNVATPN
-585 NNRGNQSTARPRQN
+585 NQLIGQKRGRNT
-599 NRGNQA
+599 
-605 TPRQNNQGK
+605 
-614 LNAATP
+614 
-620 NRSNNRGNQTTPRQN
+620 SNNRGNQTTA
-635 NQGNQKTTT
+635 T
-644 PRQNNRGNQATPR
+644 PRQNNRMNTNNR
-657 QNNQTPNQQK
+657 RSNNRMNTNNQRQTQQN
-667 GIFARLRNRAR
+667 GIFTTLRKR
-678 T
+678 TRT

>member
-1 MSLTE
+1 M
-6 LFWVSI
+6 
-12 LGMSNNKSKQCVDG
+12 NNNQKKCVDG
-26 STIYYNLENI
+26 STIYYNLDTI
-36 PENVVTKGPFEAVF
+36 PGNVVTKGPFEAVF

-70 SQYPVITA
+70 SQYPVVNA
-78 QNWREWITSIDQEN
+78 QNWRQWITSIDQEN

-100 ERSGIPILYNT
+100 EKSGIPILYNT

-162 DFRPFRYKLALPG
+162 DFRPFQYKLALPG
-175 STEPLFVTEYITV
+175 SEKPLFVTEYITV

-204 RFEIKSKFSSTEEI
+204 KFKITPKVSSTEQI
-218 FEDMVNFVIVGE
+218 FEDMVKFVIVGE
-230 KYGQSKSSISN
+230 EYGKNRKSISN

-247 PANNSGMNASNFMS
+247 PVKNSGVNMSNFMGM
-261 RFKKFIQEY
+261 FKKFIQEY

-286 GIQTINLTDDV
+286 DLQTINLTDDV

-307 DGVIAK
+307 DGVITK
-313 NFKFSTFKKKF
+313 IYKFSTFKKKF

-332 GFERGIVSF
+332 GFDRGIVSF
-341 KEWVGATTAANSWR
+341 KEWVGAATAANSWK
-355 AYKTILEPSREV
+355 AYKTILEPIAKVET
-367 KSKKVKDKTVQI
+367 KKVKGKNVQI

-393 QFMYAA
+393 QFMYAS

-424 RTVKCMMEDAVTGF
+424 RTVKCMMEDAITGF
-438 IVYTGIE
+438 IVYTGIQNIE
-445 KIDFTTKS
+445 FTTKS

-459 NANAGTCLMKNA
+459 NTNSGTCLMNNA
-471 INVKPQNIAEQIIR
+471 TTVKPQSVATQIMQ
-485 SIPQNQKSGA
+485 SVPQNQKRDA

-518 DLSLNRNTAVTVLN
+518 DINRNTATTVLN
-532 TIEKFADFWDDSD
+532 TIDKFKKFWDDSD

-557 SGQGIT
+557 NGQGIT
-563 NSNKV
+563 NANKV
-568 RASQLI
+568 RASNLI
-574 GKLNAATPNRS
+574 GQFNAVTPNGGTPVKRPRANNS
-585 NNRGNQSTARPRQN
+585 ITTNKRPRTNSITTNKRPRANNTTPNNRNTKRVTRAGTLFGQPQRLKTNTQN
-599 NRGNQA
+599 R
-605 TPRQNNQGK
+605 
-614 LNAATP
+614 
-620 NRSNNRGNQTTPRQN
+620 
-635 NQGNQKTTT
+635 
-644 PRQNNRGNQATPR
+644 
-657 QNNQTPNQQK
+657 
-667 GIFARLRNRAR
+667 
-678 T
+678 

>member
-1 MSLTE
+1 VSLTK
-6 LFWVSI
+6 LFWEGI
-12 LGMSNNKSKQCVDG
+12 LDMSNNTNGKCVNG
-26 STIYYNLENI
+26 STIYYNLETI

-100 ERSGIPILYNT
+100 EKSGIPILYNT

-162 DFRPFRYKLALPG
+162 DFRPFQYKLALPG
-175 STEPLFVTEYITV
+175 SKDPLYVTEYIKV
-188 DEFTKKAAFTP
+188 NEYTKKAAFTP

-204 RFEIKSKFSSTEEI
+204 KFPIKPDVPGTEQI
-218 FEDMVNFVIVGE
+218 FEDMVKFVIVGE

-241 QSYYLG
+241 ESYHLG
-247 PANNSGMNASNFMS
+247 PVKNSGMNMSNFM
-261 RFKKFIQEY
+261 RMFKKFIQEY

-286 GIQTINLTDDV
+286 GLQTINLTDDV

-307 DGVIAK
+307 DGVITK
-313 NFKFSTFKKKF
+313 NYKFSTFKKKF
-324 IDEFKNFK
+324 INEFKNFK
-332 GFERGIVSF
+332 GFGNGIVSF
-341 KEWVGATTAANSWR
+341 KEWVGATTAANSWK
-355 AYKTILEPSREV
+355 AYKSILEPISEV
-367 KSKKVKDKTVQI
+367 KTKKVKDKNVQI

-424 RTVKCMMEDAVTGF
+424 RTVKCMMEDAITGF

-471 INVKPQNIAEQIIR
+471 TNVKPQSVATQIMQ
-485 SIPQNQKSGA
+485 SVPQNQKGYA

-518 DLSLNRNTAVTVLN
+518 DLNRNTAVIVLN

-545 ISKIKTVLNKMR
+545 IVKIKTVLSKMR
-557 SGQGIT
+557 NGTSVT
-563 NSNKV
+563 HSNKI
-568 RASQLI
+568 RASNLI

-585 NNRGNQSTARPRQN
+585 NNPVIGQKRGRNNQGNQKTATPRPNNRGNQKTATPRPNNRMNINNQGNQAMARQNNRGNPTTARQN
-599 NRGNQA
+599 NRGNQ
-605 TPRQNNQGK
+605 
-614 LNAATP
+614 
-620 NRSNNRGNQTTPRQN
+620 
-635 NQGNQKTTT
+635 
-644 PRQNNRGNQATPR
+644 
-657 QNNQTPNQQK
+657 TPNQQN
-667 GIFARLRNRAR
+667 GIITRLRKRVNA
-678 T
+678 

>member
-1 MSLTE
+1 VSLTK
-6 LFWVSI
+6 LFWEGI
-12 LGMSNNKSKQCVDG
+12 LDMSNNTNGKCVNG

-78 QNWREWITSIDQEN
+78 QNWSEWITSIDQEN

-162 DFRPFRYKLALPG
+162 DFRPFQYKLALPG

-204 RFEIKSKFSSTEEI
+204 RFEIKPKVSSTEQI
-218 FEDMVNFVIVGE
+218 FEDMVKFVIVGE

-275 VGESGLLNNRT
+275 IGESGLLNNRT
-286 GIQTINLTDDV
+286 RRIQTINLTDDV

-307 DGVIAK
+307 DGVITK
-313 NFKFSTFKKKF
+313 NYKFSTFKKKF
-324 IDEFKNFK
+324 IGEFKNFK
-332 GFERGIVSF
+332 GFGNGIVSF
-341 KEWVGATTAANSWR
+341 KEWVGATTATNSWR

-367 KSKKVKDKTVQI
+367 KTKKVKDKTVQI

-424 RTVKCMMEDAVTGF
+424 RTVKCMMEDAITGF

-453 GCGNLR
+453 GCANLR
-459 NANAGTCLMKNA
+459 NTNAGTCLMKNA
-471 INVKPQNIAEQIIR
+471 INVKPQSVATQIMQ
-485 SIPQNQKSGA
+485 SVPQNQKGYA

-503 RVPGGKRLIKLWLNQ
+503 RLPGGKRLIKLWLNQ
-518 DLSLNRNTAVTVLN
+518 DINRNTATTVLN
-532 TIEKFADFWDDSD
+532 TIDKFKKFWDDSD

-557 SGQGIT
+557 NGQGIT
-563 NSNKV
+563 NANKV
-568 RASQLI
+568 RASNLI
-574 GKLNAATPNRS
+574 GQFNAVTPNGGTPVKRPRANNNTTTNKRPRTNNITTNKRPRANNTTP
-585 NNRGNQSTARPRQN
+585 NNRNTKRVTRAGTLFGQPQSLKTNSSNRPN
-599 NRGNQA
+599 G
-605 TPRQNNQGK
+605 
-614 LNAATP
+614 
-620 NRSNNRGNQTTPRQN
+620 S
-635 NQGNQKTTT
+635 
-644 PRQNNRGNQATPR
+644 
-657 QNNQTPNQQK
+657 
-667 GIFARLRNRAR
+667 
-678 T
+678 

>member
-1 MSLTE
+1 MSSGT
-6 LFWVSI
+6 
-12 LGMSNNKSKQCVDG
+12 NRKCVDG
-26 STIYYNLENI
+26 STIYYNLDTI

-70 SQYPVITA
+70 SQYPVIDA

-100 ERSGIPILYNT
+100 EKSGIPILYNT

-149 PTGNATCYPTNIF
+149 PTRNATCYPTNIF
-162 DFRPFRYKLALPG
+162 DFRPFQYKLALPG
-175 STEPLFVTEYITV
+175 SSKDPLYVTEYITV
-188 DEFTKKAAFTP
+188 DKDTKKAAFTP

-204 RFEIKSKFSSTEEI
+204 KFQIKPKVSSTKEI

-247 PANNSGMNASNFMS
+247 PVKNSGMNASNFMS

-270 DRVKF
+270 DRVEF

-313 NFKFSTFKKKF
+313 SFKFSTFKKKF
-324 IDEFKNFK
+324 IDEFNNFK
-332 GFERGIVSF
+332 GFDRGIVSF
-341 KEWVGATTAANSWR
+341 KEWVGAATAANSWK
-355 AYKTILEPSREV
+355 AYKTILEPIPVV
-367 KSKKVKDKTVQI
+367 KTKKVKTRIGIAKI

-393 QFMYAA
+393 QFMYAS

-424 RTVKCMMEDAVTGF
+424 KTVKCMMEDAITGF

-459 NANAGTCLMKNA
+459 NTNAGTCFMKNA
-471 INVKPQNIAEQIIR
+471 TNVKPKSVATQIIQ

-503 RVPGGKRLIKLWLNQ
+503 QVPGGKRLIKLWLNQ
-518 DLSLNRNTAVTVLN
+518 DINRITATNVLN
-532 TIEKFADFWDDSD
+532 TIEKFANFWDDKD
-545 ISKIKTVLNKMR
+545 LTKIKTVLNKMR
-557 SGQGIT
+557 NGNGIT
-563 NSNKV
+563 NSNKI

-574 GKLNAATPNRS
+574 GKLNAAIQNKSVTGQKRGR
-585 NNRGNQSTARPRQN
+585 NNRGTQTT
-599 NRGNQA
+599 A
-605 TPRQNNQGK
+605 TPRQ
-614 LNAATP
+614 T
-620 NRSNNRGNQTTPRQN
+620 NRGTQTTVKQTNRRNQTT
-635 NQGNQKTTT
+635 
-644 PRQNNRGNQATPR
+644 A
-657 QNNQTPNQQK
+657 TPNQQNGRTSVK
-667 GIFARLRNRAR
+667 RLRANNNTTANNRNTKRVTRAGTPFGQPQR
-678 T
+678 LKTNYSYKPNGSK

>member
-1 MSLTE
+1 
-6 LFWVSI
+6 
-12 LGMSNNKSKQCVDG
+12 MSNNTNGKCVNG
-26 STIYYNLENI
+26 STIYYNLETI

-78 QNWREWITSIDQEN
+78 QNWRQWITSIDQEN

-100 ERSGIPILYNT
+100 EKSGIPILYNT

-162 DFRPFRYKLALPG
+162 DFRPFQYKLALPG
-175 STEPLFVTEYITV
+175 SDKPLFVTEYITV

-204 RFEIKSKFSSTEEI
+204 RFEIKSKFSSTEQI
-218 FEDMVNFVIVGE
+218 FEDMVKFVIVGE
-230 KYGQSKSSISN
+230 KYGQSKSSFSN

-275 VGESGLLNNRT
+275 VGESGLLNNGT

-313 NFKFSTFKKKF
+313 SFKFSTFKKKF

-355 AYKTILEPSREV
+355 AYKTILEPSRKV
-367 KSKKVKDKTVQI
+367 KTKKVKDKTVQI

-471 INVKPQNIAEQIIR
+471 INVKPQNIAEQIIK

-503 RVPGGKRLIKLWLNQ
+503 RVPGGKRLVKLWLNQ
-518 DLSLNRNTAVTVLN
+518 DLNRNTATAVLN
-532 TIEKFADFWDDSD
+532 TIDKFKNFWDDSD
-545 ISKIKTVLNKMR
+545 IVKIKTVLSKMR
-557 SGQGIT
+557 NGTSVT
-563 NSNKV
+563 NSNKI

-574 GKLNAATPNRS
+574 GQLSATPTNSNTQLTGVKRGI
-585 NNRGNQSTARPRQN
+585 NNRVNPTQRQN
-599 NRGNQA
+599 NRGNL
-605 TPRQNNQGK
+605 T
-614 LNAATP
+614 
-620 NRSNNRGNQTTPRQN
+620 SNNRLNTN
-635 NQGNQKTTT
+635 NRVNPT
-644 PRQNNRGNQATPR
+644 PRQNNRGNPASNNRMNTNNQGNLTPR
-657 QNNQTPNQQK
+657 QNNRGNPTSNNRMNTNNQGNQTPNQQN
-667 GIFARLRNRAR
+667 GIIARLRKSVKA
-678 T
+678 

>member
-1 MSLTE
+1 M
-6 LFWVSI
+6 
-12 LGMSNNKSKQCVDG
+12 NNNTNRKCVDG
-26 STIYYNLENI
+26 STIYYNLDTI

-70 SQYPVITA
+70 SQYPVVNA
-78 QNWREWITSIDQEN
+78 QNWRQWITSIDQEN

-149 PTGNATCYPTNIF
+149 PSGNATCYPTNIF
-162 DFRPFRYKLALPG
+162 DFRPFQYKLALPG
-175 STEPLFVTEYITV
+175 SEPLFVTEYITV
-188 DEFTKKAAFTP
+188 DEFTKRAAFTP

-204 RFEIKSKFSSTEEI
+204 KFQIKPSVSGTEQI
-218 FEDMVNFVIVGE
+218 FEDMVKFVIVGE
-230 KYGQSKSSISN
+230 EYGKNKKSISN

-247 PANNSGMNASNFMS
+247 PANNSGMNMSDFM
-261 RFKKFIQEY
+261 RMFKKFIQEY

-307 DGVIAK
+307 DGVITK
-313 NFKFSTFKKKF
+313 SYKFSTFKQKF
-324 IDEFKNFK
+324 IKEFKNFK
-332 GFERGIVSF
+332 GFDRGIVSF
-341 KEWVGATTAANSWR
+341 KEWVGATTAANSWK
-355 AYKTILEPSREV
+355 AYKSVLEPTREV
-367 KSKKVKDKTVQI
+367 KTKKVKNKNVQI

-393 QFMYAA
+393 QFMYAS

-414 AGLYINAKNG
+414 ADLYINAKNG
-424 RTVKCMMEDAVTGF
+424 RTVKCMMEDAITGF
-438 IVYTGIE
+438 IVYTGMQN
-445 KIDFTTKS
+445 IDFTTKS

-471 INVKPQNIAEQIIR
+471 TNVKPQSVATQIIQ

-518 DLSLNRNTAVTVLN
+518 DLNRNTATSVLN
-532 TIEKFADFWDDSD
+532 TIDKFKNFWDDSD

-557 SGQGIT
+557 SGQGTVT
-563 NSNKV
+563 NTNKV

-574 GKLNAATPNRS
+574 GQFNAVTPNGGTPVNRPRANNVTP
-585 NNRGNQSTARPRQN
+585 NNRMNT
-599 NRGNQA
+599 
-605 TPRQNNQGK
+605 NNQ
-614 LNAATP
+614 
-620 NRSNNRGNQTTPRQN
+620 RSNNRGNQTT
-635 NQGNQKTTT
+635 T
-644 PRQNNRGNQATPR
+644 
-657 QNNQTPNQQK
+657 TPNQQN
-667 GIFARLRNRAR
+667 GILARLRKRAR

>member
-1 MSLTE
+1 M
-6 LFWVSI
+6 
-12 LGMSNNKSKQCVDG
+12 NNNQKKCVDG
-26 STIYYNLENI
+26 STIYYNLDTI
-36 PENVVTKGPFEAVF
+36 PGNVVTKGPFEAVF

-70 SQYPVITA
+70 SQYPVVNA
-78 QNWREWITSIDQEN
+78 QNWRQWITSIDQEN

-100 ERSGIPILYNT
+100 ENSGIPILYNT

-162 DFRPFRYKLALPG
+162 DFRPFQYKLALPG
-175 STEPLFVTEYITV
+175 SKDPLYVTEHITV

-199 HMAIS
+199 HMTI
-204 RFEIKSKFSSTEEI
+204 SKFQIKPKVSGTEQI
-218 FEDMVNFVIVGE
+218 FEDMVKFVIVGE
-230 KYGQSKSSISN
+230 EYGKNRKSISN

-247 PANNSGMNASNFMS
+247 PVKNSGINMSNFM
-261 RFKKFIQEY
+261 RMFKKFIQEY

-286 GIQTINLTDDV
+286 DLQTINLTDDV

-307 DGVIAK
+307 DGVITK
-313 NFKFSTFKKKF
+313 IYKFSTFKKKF

-332 GFERGIVSF
+332 GFDRGIVSF
-341 KEWVGATTAANSWR
+341 KEWVGAATAANSWK
-355 AYKTILEPSREV
+355 AYKTILEPVAKVET
-367 KSKKVKDKTVQI
+367 KKVKGKNVQI

-393 QFMYAA
+393 QFMYAS

-424 RTVKCMMEDAVTGF
+424 RTVKCMMEDAITGF
-438 IVYTGIE
+438 IVYTGIQNIE
-445 KIDFTTKS
+445 FTTKS

-459 NANAGTCLMKNA
+459 NTNSGTCLMNNA
-471 INVKPQNIAEQIIR
+471 TTVKPQSVATQIMQ
-485 SIPQNQKSGA
+485 SVPQNQKRDA

-518 DLSLNRNTAVTVLN
+518 DINRNTATTVLN
-532 TIEKFADFWDDSD
+532 TIDKFKKFWDDSD

-557 SGQGIT
+557 NGQGIT
-563 NSNKV
+563 NANKV
-568 RASQLI
+568 RASNLI
-574 GKLNAATPNRS
+574 GQFNAVTPNGGTPVKRPRANNS
-585 NNRGNQSTARPRQN
+585 ITTNKRPRTNSITTNKRPRANNTTPNNRNTKRVTRAGTLFGQPQRLKTNTQN
-599 NRGNQA
+599 R
-605 TPRQNNQGK
+605 
-614 LNAATP
+614 
-620 NRSNNRGNQTTPRQN
+620 
-635 NQGNQKTTT
+635 
-644 PRQNNRGNQATPR
+644 
-657 QNNQTPNQQK
+657 
-667 GIFARLRNRAR
+667 
-678 T
+678 

>member
-1 MSLTE
+1 VSLTK
-6 LFWVSI
+6 LFWEGI
-12 LGMSNNKSKQCVDG
+12 LDMNNSQRKCVDG
-26 STIYYNLENI
+26 STIYYNLDTI

-70 SQYPVITA
+70 SQYPVVNA
-78 QNWREWITSIDQEN
+78 QNWRQWITSIDQEN

-100 ERSGIPILYNT
+100 EKSGIPILYNT

-149 PTGNATCYPTNIF
+149 PTKNATCYPTNIF
-162 DFRPFRYKLALPG
+162 DFRPFQYKLALPG
-175 STEPLFVTEYITV
+175 SEKPLFVTEYITV

-204 RFEIKSKFSSTEEI
+204 KFQINPKVSSTEQI
-218 FEDMVNFVIVGE
+218 FEDMVKFVIVGE
-230 KYGQSKSSISN
+230 EYGKNRKSISN

-247 PANNSGMNASNFMS
+247 PVKNSGMNMSNFM
-261 RFKKFIQEY
+261 RMFKKFIQEY

-286 GIQTINLTDDV
+286 GLQTINLTDDV

-307 DGVIAK
+307 DGVITK
-313 NFKFSTFKKKF
+313 TYKFSTFKKKF
-324 IDEFKNFK
+324 INEFKNFK
-332 GFERGIVSF
+332 GFNRGIVSF
-341 KEWVGATTAANSWR
+341 KEWVGAATAANSWR
-355 AYKTILEPSREV
+355 AYKTILEPSREP
-367 KSKKVKDKTVQI
+367 KTKKVKGKNVQI

-393 QFMYAA
+393 QFMYAS

-424 RTVKCMMEDAVTGF
+424 RTVKCMMEDAITGF
-438 IVYTGIE
+438 IVYTGIQNIE
-445 KIDFTTKS
+445 FTTKS

-459 NANAGTCLMKNA
+459 NTNSGTCLMKNA
-471 INVKPQNIAEQIIR
+471 TTVKPQSVATQIMQ
-485 SIPQNQKSGA
+485 SVPQNQQKYA
-495 NAIVAAKP
+495 NEIVAAKP

-518 DLSLNRNTAVTVLN
+518 DINRNTATTVLN
-532 TIEKFADFWDDSD
+532 TIDKFKNFWDDSD

-557 SGQGIT
+557 NGQEIT
-563 NSNKV
+563 NTNKV
-568 RASQLI
+568 KASQLI
-574 GKLNAATPNRS
+574 GQFNAVTPNIPIKQVS
-585 NNRGNQSTARPRQN
+585 GQKRGRN
-599 NRGNQA
+599 
-605 TPRQNNQGK
+605 TPNRQNNQRPTQTPRQT
-614 LNAATP
+614 NRRNQTTATP
-620 NRSNNRGNQTTPRQN
+620 RPNNRMNTNNQRSNNRGNQTT
-635 NQGNQKTTT
+635 T
-644 PRQNNRGNQATPR
+644 
-657 QNNQTPNQQK
+657 TPNQQN
-667 GIFARLRNRAR
+667 GIFARLRKRL
-678 T
+678 

>member
-1 MSLTE
+1 VSLTK
-6 LFWVSI
+6 LFWEGI
-12 LGMSNNKSKQCVDG
+12 LDMNNSQRKCVDG
-26 STIYYNLENI
+26 STIYYNLDTI

-70 SQYPVITA
+70 SQYPVVNA
-78 QNWREWITSIDQEN
+78 QNWRQWITSIDQEN

-149 PTGNATCYPTNIF
+149 PTKNATCYPTNIF
-162 DFRPFRYKLALPG
+162 DFRPFQYKLALPG
-175 STEPLFVTEYITV
+175 SEKPLFVTEYITV

-204 RFEIKSKFSSTEEI
+204 KFQINPKVSSTEQI
-218 FEDMVNFVIVGE
+218 FEDMVKFVIVGE
-230 KYGQSKSSISN
+230 EYGKNRKSISN

-247 PANNSGMNASNFMS
+247 PVKNSGMNMSNFMGM
-261 RFKKFIQEY
+261 FKKFIQEY

-286 GIQTINLTDDV
+286 PRLQTINLTDDV

-307 DGVIAK
+307 DGVITK
-313 NFKFSTFKKKF
+313 IYKFSTFKKKF
-324 IDEFKNFK
+324 IDEFKNFE
-332 GFERGIVSF
+332 GFDRGIVSF
-341 KEWVGATTAANSWR
+341 KEWVGAATAANSWR
-355 AYKTILEPSREV
+355 AYKTILEPSREP
-367 KSKKVKDKTVQI
+367 KTKKVKGKNVQI

-393 QFMYAA
+393 QFMYAS

-424 RTVKCMMEDAVTGF
+424 RIVKCMMEDAITGF
-438 IVYTGIE
+438 IVYTGIQN
-445 KIDFTTKS
+445 IDFTTKS

-459 NANAGTCLMKNA
+459 NTNAGTCLMKNA
-471 INVKPQNIAEQIIR
+471 TTVKPQSVATQIMQ
-485 SIPQNQKSGA
+485 SVPQNQQKYA
-495 NAIVAAKP
+495 NEIVAAKP

-518 DLSLNRNTAVTVLN
+518 DINRNTATTVLN
-532 TIEKFADFWDDSD
+532 TIDKFKKFWDDSD

-557 SGQGIT
+557 NGQEIT
-563 NSNKV
+563 NTNKV
-568 RASQLI
+568 KASQLI
-574 GKLNAATPNRS
+574 GQFNAVTPNIPIKQVS
-585 NNRGNQSTARPRQN
+585 GQKRGRN
-599 NRGNQA
+599 
-605 TPRQNNQGK
+605 TPNRQNNQRPTQTPRQT
-614 LNAATP
+614 NRRNQTTATP
-620 NRSNNRGNQTTPRQN
+620 RPNNRMNTNNQRSNNRGNQTT
-635 NQGNQKTTT
+635 T
-644 PRQNNRGNQATPR
+644 
-657 QNNQTPNQQK
+657 TPNQQN
-667 GIFARLRNRAR
+667 GIFARLRKRAR

>member
-1 MSLTE
+1 M
-6 LFWVSI
+6 
-12 LGMSNNKSKQCVDG
+12 NNSQRKCVDG
-26 STIYYNLENI
+26 STIYYNLETI
-36 PENVVTKGPFEAVF
+36 PGNVVTKGPFEAVF

-70 SQYPVITA
+70 SQYPVVNA
-78 QNWREWITSIDQEN
+78 QNWRQWITSIDQEN

-100 ERSGIPILYNT
+100 EKSGIPILYNT

-162 DFRPFRYKLALPG
+162 DFRAFQYKLALPG
-175 STEPLFVTEYITV
+175 SEKPLFVTEYITV

-204 RFEIKSKFSSTEEI
+204 KFKITPKVSSTEQI
-218 FEDMVNFVIVGE
+218 FEDMVKFVIVGE
-230 KYGQSKSSISN
+230 EYGKNRKSISN

-247 PANNSGMNASNFMS
+247 PVKNSGVNMSNFMGM
-261 RFKKFIQEY
+261 FKKFIQEY

-286 GIQTINLTDDV
+286 DLQTINLTDDV

-307 DGVIAK
+307 DGVITK
-313 NFKFSTFKKKF
+313 IYKFSTFKKKF

-332 GFERGIVSF
+332 GFDRGIVSF
-341 KEWVGATTAANSWR
+341 KEWVGAATAANSWK
-355 AYKTILEPSREV
+355 AYKTILEPVAKVET
-367 KSKKVKDKTVQI
+367 KKVKGKNVQI

-393 QFMYAA
+393 QFMYAS

-424 RTVKCMMEDAVTGF
+424 RTVKCMMEDAITGF
-438 IVYTGIE
+438 IVYTGIQNIE
-445 KIDFTTKS
+445 FTTKS

-459 NANAGTCLMKNA
+459 NANAGTCLMNNA
-471 INVKPQNIAEQIIR
+471 TTVKPQSVATQIMQ
-485 SIPQNQKSGA
+485 SVPQNQKRDA

-518 DLSLNRNTAVTVLN
+518 DINRNTATTVLN
-532 TIEKFADFWDDSD
+532 TIDKFANFWDDKD
-545 ISKIKTVLNKMR
+545 LTKIKTVLNKMR
-557 SGQGIT
+557 NGNGIT
-563 NSNKV
+563 NSNKI

-574 GKLNAATPNRS
+574 GKLNAVTQNNSVTGQKRGR
-585 NNRGNQSTARPRQN
+585 NNRGTQTTAKQTNSITTNKRPRAN
-599 NRGNQA
+599 N
-605 TPRQNNQGK
+605 T
-614 LNAATP
+614 TP
-620 NRSNNRGNQTTPRQN
+620 NSRNTNRVTRAGTLFGQPQRLKTNTQN
-635 NQGNQKTTT
+635 
-644 PRQNNRGNQATPR
+644 R
-657 QNNQTPNQQK
+657 
-667 GIFARLRNRAR
+667 
-678 T
+678 

>member
-1 MSLTE
+1 MS
-6 LFWVSI
+6 
-12 LGMSNNKSKQCVDG
+12 SNKKCVDG
-26 STIYYNLENI
+26 STIYYNLETI

-70 SQYPVITA
+70 SQYPVIDA
-78 QNWREWITSIDQEN
+78 ENWTQWITSIDQEN

-100 ERSGIPILYNT
+100 EKSGIPILYNT

-162 DFRPFRYKLALPG
+162 DFRPFQYKLALPG
-175 STEPLFVTEYITV
+175 SENPLFVTEYITV

-199 HMAIS
+199 HMAIG
-204 RFEIKSKFSSTEEI
+204 RFENNSKFSSTEQI
-218 FEDMVNFVIVGE
+218 FEDMVKFVIVGE
-230 KYGQSKSSISN
+230 EYGKNKKSISN

-247 PANNSGMNASNFMS
+247 PVKNSGMNMSNFMNG
-261 RFKKFIQEY
+261 FKKFIQEY

-275 VGESGLLNNRT
+275 VGERGLLNNRT

-307 DGVIAK
+307 DGVITK
-313 NFKFSTFKKKF
+313 NYKFSTFKKKF
-324 IDEFKNFK
+324 INEFKNFND
-332 GFERGIVSF
+332 RGIVSF
-341 KEWVGATTAANSWR
+341 NEWVGATTAANSWR
-355 AYKTILEPSREV
+355 AYKTILEPSGVV
-367 KSKKVKDKTVQI
+367 KTKSVKGKNVQI

-424 RTVKCMMEDAVTGF
+424 RIVKCMMEDAITGF
-438 IVYTGIE
+438 IVYTGIQN
-445 KIDFTTKS
+445 IDFTTKS

-459 NANAGTCLMKNA
+459 NANAGTCRTQNA
-471 INVKPQNIAEQIIR
+471 TNVNSATIATRIIQ
-485 SIPQNQKSGA
+485 SIPQNQRNYA

-503 RVPGGKRLIKLWLNQ
+503 PRVPGGKRVINLWLSQ
-518 DLSLNRNTAVTVLN
+518 DLKSNTAIAVLN
-532 TIEKFADFWDDSD
+532 TIDKFKNFWDDSD
-545 ISKIKTVLNKMR
+545 IVKIKTVLKKMQN
-557 SGQGIT
+557 GNGIT
-563 NSNKV
+563 NSNKF
-568 RASQLI
+568 RASQLM
-574 GKLNAATPNRS
+574 GQLNAATPNIPI
-585 NNRGNQSTARPRQN
+585 NQVIGQNRGRNTSNGQNTSRGNPTTARQN
-599 NRGNQA
+599 NRGNPTTA
-605 TPRQNNQGK
+605 RQN
-614 LNAATP
+614 T
-620 NRSNNRGNQTTPRQN
+620 NRGNPTTARQNNRGNPTTARQN
-635 NQGNQKTTT
+635 NQGNRTNTAS
-644 PRQNNRGNQATPR
+644 RQNNSNRSILTRTTRSGTHFGKSQNLKTNTPSR
-657 QNNQTPNQQK
+657 
-667 GIFARLRNRAR
+667 
-678 T
+678 

>member
-1 MSLTE
+1 M
-6 LFWVSI
+6 
-12 LGMSNNKSKQCVDG
+12 NNSQRKCVDG
-26 STIYYNLENI
+26 STIYYNLDTI

-70 SQYPVITA
+70 SQYPVVNA
-78 QNWREWITSIDQEN
+78 QNWRQWITSIDQEN

-149 PTGNATCYPTNIF
+149 PTKNATCYPTNIF
-162 DFRPFRYKLALPG
+162 DFRPFQYKLALPG
-175 STEPLFVTEYITV
+175 SEKPLFVTEYITV

-204 RFEIKSKFSSTEEI
+204 KFQINPKVSSTEQI
-218 FEDMVNFVIVGE
+218 FEDMVKFVIVGE
-230 KYGQSKSSISN
+230 EYGKNRKSISN

-247 PANNSGMNASNFMS
+247 PVKNSGMNMSNFMGM
-261 RFKKFIQEY
+261 FKKFIQEY

-286 GIQTINLTDDV
+286 PRLQTINLTDDV

-307 DGVIAK
+307 DGVITK
-313 NFKFSTFKKKF
+313 TYKFSTFKKKF
-324 IDEFKNFK
+324 INEFKNFK
-332 GFERGIVSF
+332 GFNRGIVSF
-341 KEWVGATTAANSWR
+341 KEWVGAATAANSWK
-355 AYKTILEPSREV
+355 AYKTILEPSREP
-367 KSKKVKDKTVQI
+367 KTKKVKGKNVQI

-393 QFMYAA
+393 QFMYAS

-424 RTVKCMMEDAVTGF
+424 RTVKCMMEDAITGF
-438 IVYTGIE
+438 IVYTGIQNIE
-445 KIDFTTKS
+445 FTTKS

-459 NANAGTCLMKNA
+459 NTNAGTCLMKNA
-471 INVKPQNIAEQIIR
+471 TTVKPQSVATQIMQ
-485 SIPQNQKSGA
+485 SVPQNQQKYA
-495 NAIVAAKP
+495 NEIVAAKP

-518 DLSLNRNTAVTVLN
+518 DINRNTATTVLN
-532 TIEKFADFWDDSD
+532 TIDKFKKFWDDSD

-557 SGQGIT
+557 NGQEIT
-563 NSNKV
+563 NTNKV
-568 RASQLI
+568 KASQLI
-574 GKLNAATPNRS
+574 GQFNAVTPNIPIKQVS
-585 NNRGNQSTARPRQN
+585 GQKRGRN
-599 NRGNQA
+599 
-605 TPRQNNQGK
+605 TPNRQNNQRPTQ
-614 LNAATP
+614 TP
-620 NRSNNRGNQTTPRQN
+620 RQTNRRNQTTATPRPN
-635 NQGNQKTTT
+635 NQGNRTT
-644 PRQNNRGNQATPR
+644 A
-657 QNNQTPNQQK
+657 TPNQQNGRTSVK
-667 GIFARLRNRAR
+667 RPRANNTTPNNRNTKRVTRAGTLFGQPQRLKNNTQNR
-678 T
+678 

>member
-1 MSLTE
+1 VSLTK
-6 LFWVSI
+6 LFWEGI
-12 LGMSNNKSKQCVDG
+12 LDMNNSQRKCVDG
-26 STIYYNLENI
+26 STIYYNLDTI

-70 SQYPVITA
+70 SQYPVVNA
-78 QNWREWITSIDQEN
+78 QNWRQWITSIDQEN

-149 PTGNATCYPTNIF
+149 PTKNATCYPTNIF
-162 DFRPFRYKLALPG
+162 DFRPFQYKLALPG
-175 STEPLFVTEYITV
+175 SEKPLFVTEYITV

-204 RFEIKSKFSSTEEI
+204 KFQINPKVSSTEQI
-218 FEDMVNFVIVGE
+218 FEDMVKFVIVGE
-230 KYGQSKSSISN
+230 EYGKNRKSISN

-247 PANNSGMNASNFMS
+247 PVKNSGMNMSNFMGM
-261 RFKKFIQEY
+261 FKKFIQEY

-286 GIQTINLTDDV
+286 DLQTINLTDDV

-307 DGVIAK
+307 DGVITK
-313 NFKFSTFKKKF
+313 TYKFSTFKKKF
-324 IDEFKNFK
+324 INEFKNFK
-332 GFERGIVSF
+332 GFNRGIVSF
-341 KEWVGATTAANSWR
+341 KEWVGAATAANSWR
-355 AYKTILEPSREV
+355 AYKTILEPSREP
-367 KSKKVKDKTVQI
+367 KTKKVKGKNVQI

-393 QFMYAA
+393 QFMYAS

-424 RTVKCMMEDAVTGF
+424 RTVKCMMEDAITGF
-438 IVYTGIE
+438 IVYTGIQNIE
-445 KIDFTTKS
+445 FTTKS

-459 NANAGTCLMKNA
+459 NTNAGTCLMKNA
-471 INVKPQNIAEQIIR
+471 TTVKPQSVATQIMQ
-485 SIPQNQKSGA
+485 SVPQNQQKYA
-495 NAIVAAKP
+495 NEIVAAKP

-518 DLSLNRNTAVTVLN
+518 DINRNTATTVLN
-532 TIEKFADFWDDSD
+532 TIDKFKKFWDDSD

-557 SGQGIT
+557 NGQEIT
-563 NSNKV
+563 NTNKV
-568 RASQLI
+568 KASQLI
-574 GKLNAATPNRS
+574 GQFNAVTPNIPIKQVS
-585 NNRGNQSTARPRQN
+585 GQKRGRN
-599 NRGNQA
+599 
-605 TPRQNNQGK
+605 TPNRQNNQRPTQTPRQT
-614 LNAATP
+614 NRRNQTTATP
-620 NRSNNRGNQTTPRQN
+620 RPNNRMNTNNQRSNNRGNQTT
-635 NQGNQKTTT
+635 T
-644 PRQNNRGNQATPR
+644 
-657 QNNQTPNQQK
+657 TPNQQN
-667 GIFARLRNRAR
+667 GIFARLRKRAR

>member
-1 MSLTE
+1 MN
-6 LFWVSI
+6 
-12 LGMSNNKSKQCVDG
+12 SNQRKCVDG
-26 STIYYNLENI
+26 STIYYNLDTI

-70 SQYPVITA
+70 SQYPVINA
-78 QNWREWITSIDQEN
+78 QNWRQWITSIDQEN

-100 ERSGIPILYNT
+100 EKSGIPILYNT

-149 PTGNATCYPTNIF
+149 PTANATCYPTNIF
-162 DFRPFRYKLALPG
+162 DFRPFQYKLAVPG
-175 STEPLFVTEYITV
+175 SETPLYVTEYITV
-188 DEFTKKAAFTP
+188 DQFTKKAAFTP

-204 RFEIKSKFSSTEEI
+204 KFQIKPKVSGTEQI
-218 FEDMVNFVIVGE
+218 FEDMVKFVIVGE
-230 KYGQSKSSISN
+230 EYGKNKKSISN

-247 PANNSGMNASNFMS
+247 PANNSGMNMSNFMS

-307 DGVIAK
+307 DGVITRRY
-313 NFKFSTFKKKF
+313 KFSTFKKKF
-324 IDEFKNFK
+324 INEFKNFK
-332 GFERGIVSF
+332 GFDRGIVSF

-355 AYKTILEPSREV
+355 AYKTILEPTREV
-367 KSKKVKDKTVQI
+367 KTKKVKRKDGIHNVEI

-424 RTVKCMMEDAVTGF
+424 RTVKCMMEDAITGF
-438 IVYTGIE
+438 ILYTGMRDIN
-445 KIDFTTKS
+445 FTTKS

-471 INVKPQNIAEQIIR
+471 TNVKPQSVATQIIQ
-485 SIPQNQKSGA
+485 SIPQNQKSDA

-503 RVPGGKRLIKLWLNQ
+503 RVPGGKRLVKLWLNQ
-518 DLSLNRNTAVTVLN
+518 DLNRNTATTVLN
-532 TIEKFADFWDDSD
+532 TIDKFKNFWDDSD
-545 ISKIKTVLNKMR
+545 IVKIKTVLTKMR
-557 SGQGIT
+557 NGQGIT
-563 NSNKV
+563 NTNKV
-568 RASQLI
+568 RASQLM
-574 GKLNAATPNRS
+574 GQFNAVTPNRGTPVKRPRTNNTTLNGK
-585 NNRGNQSTARPRQN
+585 NNRMNI
-599 NRGNQA
+599 
-605 TPRQNNQGK
+605 
-614 LNAATP
+614 
-620 NRSNNRGNQTTPRQN
+620 
-635 NQGNQKTTT
+635 
-644 PRQNNRGNQATPR
+644 
-657 QNNQTPNQQK
+657 NNQTSRTNNATPKTPNTK
-667 GIFARLRNRAR
+667 RLRTNRVTRAGTLFGQPRSLNNR
-678 T
+678 TPK

>member
-1 MSLTE
+1 M
-6 LFWVSI
+6 
-12 LGMSNNKSKQCVDG
+12 NNSQRKCVDG
-26 STIYYNLENI
+26 STIYYNLETI
-36 PENVVTKGPFEAVF
+36 PGNVVTKGPFEAVF

-70 SQYPVITA
+70 SQYPVVNA
-78 QNWREWITSIDQEN
+78 QNWRQWITSIDQEN

-100 ERSGIPILYNT
+100 EKSGIPILYNT

-162 DFRPFRYKLALPG
+162 DFRAFQYKLALPG
-175 STEPLFVTEYITV
+175 SEKPLFVTEYITV

-204 RFEIKSKFSSTEEI
+204 KFKITPKVSSTEQI
-218 FEDMVNFVIVGE
+218 FEDMVKFVIVGE
-230 KYGQSKSSISN
+230 EYGKNRKSISN

-247 PANNSGMNASNFMS
+247 PANNTGMNMTSFMTG
-261 RFKKFIQEY
+261 FKKFIQEY

-307 DGVIAK
+307 DGVITK
-313 NFKFSTFKKKF
+313 NYKFSTFKKKF

-332 GFERGIVSF
+332 GFDRGIVSF
-341 KEWVGATTAANSWR
+341 KEWVGAATAANSWR

-367 KSKKVKDKTVQI
+367 KTKKVKDKNVQI

-438 IVYTGIE
+438 ILYTGM
-445 KIDFTTKS
+445 KDIDFTTKS

-459 NANAGTCLMKNA
+459 NANAGTCLMKTA
-471 INVKPQNIAEQIIR
+471 TNVKPQNIAEQIIK

-518 DLSLNRNTAVTVLN
+518 DLNRNTAVIVLN

-545 ISKIKTVLNKMR
+545 IVKIKTVLSKMR
-557 SGQGIT
+557 NGTSVT
-563 NSNKV
+563 HSNKI

-585 NNRGNQSTARPRQN
+585 NNPVIGQKRGRNNQGNQKTATPRPNNRGNQKTATPRPNNRMNINNQGNQAMARQNNRGNPTTARQN
-599 NRGNQA
+599 NRGNQ
-605 TPRQNNQGK
+605 
-614 LNAATP
+614 
-620 NRSNNRGNQTTPRQN
+620 
-635 NQGNQKTTT
+635 
-644 PRQNNRGNQATPR
+644 
-657 QNNQTPNQQK
+657 TPNQQN
-667 GIFARLRNRAR
+667 GIITRLRKRVNA
-678 T
+678 